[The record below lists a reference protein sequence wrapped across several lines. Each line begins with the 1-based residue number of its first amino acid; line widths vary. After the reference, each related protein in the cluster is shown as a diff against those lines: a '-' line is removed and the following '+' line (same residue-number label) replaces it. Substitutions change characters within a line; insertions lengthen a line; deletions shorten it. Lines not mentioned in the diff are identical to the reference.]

1 MGFDDRVPARN
12 MLGRRHFTRNLL
24 PKVQGAA
31 LIQHQQRGKEEGKQR
46 QVHDIEELKCKI

>member
-24 PKVQGAA
+24 PKVQGAV